1 MRFGRHTPRPGA
13 TRKAPHVIKNIEI
26 TSVGHGGAG
35 IGRLDGQVCFV
46 PYGLPGDH
54 LEIKITRA
62 NKKMLW
68 GELVKVVQPS
78 PDRVEPDFPD
88 WRRSGVSTWL
98 HFAYPAQAEWKQ
110 RIVND
115 CLQRIAGLR
124 IPQLEWQEDANLRL
138 GYRTRAEFHG
148 DGKDFGFYAL
158 GSHDIVDTPQC
169 PLCHPAMNRALTRL
183 RELELKGSVTV
194 TINPEG
200 EDVLVWTN
208 FNNRKLRDRFPQSGT
223 PDDERPLAVFEFDGV
238 PIINGG
244 FSQSSLL
251 LNRLLVAT
259 VKELAGAPRTVLD
272 LYCGNG
278 NLSLGLPDRTEVTG
292 LDHNKIAVK
301 AASRMGRGTYQAG
314 QETKMIK
321 KIEENAWECIVLDPP
336 RAGAKPLVPALAKS
350 KAETIVYVSCD
361 PATLARDLKGL
372 SDGGWKLDRVRALDL
387 FPNTPHVETVCRLTR
402 G

>member
-1 MRFGRHTPRPGA
+1 MNKT
-13 TRKAPHVIKNIEI
+13 IEI

-54 LEIKITRA
+54 LEINVTRA

-68 GELVKVVQPS
+68 GELVSVVQPS
-78 PDRVEPDFPD
+78 PDRVEPNYPN

-98 HFAYPAQAEWKQ
+98 HFRYPAQAEWKR
-110 RIVND
+110 RIVMD
-115 CLQRIAGLR
+115 CLERIAGLSVPELDWR
-124 IPQLEWQEDANLRL
+124 EDPELRT

-148 DGKDFGFYAL
+148 DGKQFGFYAL
-158 GSHDIVDTPQC
+158 GSHDIVDTLQC
-169 PLCHPAMNRALTRL
+169 PLCHPAMNSALTRL
-183 RELELKGSVTV
+183 RDLELKGSVTV

-200 EDVLVWTN
+200 DEVLVWTN
-208 FNNRKLRDRFPQSGT
+208 FNSRRLRDRFPQSGT
-223 PDDERPLAVFEFDGV
+223 PDDERPIAQFDFDGV
-238 PIINGG
+238 PIVNGS

-251 LNRLLVAT
+251 LNRLLVSA
-259 VKELAGAPRTVLD
+259 VREFAGSPRTLLD

-278 NLSLGLPDRTEVTG
+278 NLSLGFPDRTDVVG
-292 LDHNKIAVK
+292 VDHNKIAVK
-301 AASRMGRGTYQAG
+301 AATRKGRGAYQAG
-314 QETKMIK
+314 HEDKMVK
-321 KIEENAWECIVLDPP
+321 KIEENAWEVILLDPP

-372 SDGGWKLDRVRALDL
+372 SDGGWKLDRLCALDL
-387 FPNTPHVETVCRLTR
+387 FPNTAHVETVCRLTR

>member
-1 MRFGRHTPRPGA
+1 M
-13 TRKAPHVIKNIEI
+13 IKTIEI

-62 NKKMLW
+62 TKKMLW
-68 GELVKVVQPS
+68 GELVNVITPS
-78 PDRVEPDFPD
+78 PDRVEPNFPD

-98 HFAYPAQAEWKQ
+98 HFAYPAQAEWKR

-115 CLQRIAGLR
+115 CLQRIAGLS
-124 IPQLEWQEDANLRL
+124 IPELEWREDANLRT

-148 DGKDFGFYAL
+148 DGKVFGFYAL

-169 PLCHPAMNRALTRL
+169 PLCHPAMNRALARL

-200 EDVLVWTN
+200 DDVLVWTN

-223 PDDERPLAVFEFDGV
+223 PDDERPPAVFDFDGV
-238 PIINGG
+238 PIVNGG

-251 LNRLLVAT
+251 LNRMLVAT
-259 VKELAGAPRTVLD
+259 VKEFVGTPNTVLD

-278 NLSLGLPDRTEVTG
+278 NLSLGLPKKIEVTG

-301 AASRMGRGTYQAG
+301 AASWKGRGTYQAG
-314 QETKMIK
+314 QENKMIK